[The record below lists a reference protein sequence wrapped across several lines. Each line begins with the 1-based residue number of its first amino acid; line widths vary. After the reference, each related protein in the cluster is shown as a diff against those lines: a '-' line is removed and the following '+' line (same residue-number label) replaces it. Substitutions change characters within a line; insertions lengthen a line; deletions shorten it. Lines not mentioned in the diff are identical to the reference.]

1 MELILCMN
9 ISITTNRIG
18 ECLLAATMFCVIVI
32 LAIWSLTRSFDLY
45 MVRQQPLNVCMGG
58 VAVTLNTRY
67 ERLCVE
73 HLMSLAHFPRTGVF
87 IEYD

>member
-1 MELILCMN
+1 MC
-9 ISITTNRIG
+9 
-18 ECLLAATMFCVIVI
+18 CVIVI
-32 LAIWSLTRSFDLY
+32 LAIWILTRSIDLY

>member
-1 MELILCMN
+1 
-9 ISITTNRIG
+9 
-18 ECLLAATMFCVIVI
+18 
-32 LAIWSLTRSFDLY
+32 
-45 MVRQQPLNVCMGG
+45 MGG

-73 HLMSLAHFPRTGVF
+73 QLMSLAHFPRTGVL